1 MLELGRVQPG
11 LVFLSRINT
20 KGEHDTRESRQ
31 NSPKE
36 KRHPIVRMAVFMV
49 VLLSRKDYDLH
60 ALVHRIHRNVL
71 AKYDG
76 QCFLRLQQ

>member
-20 KGEHDTRESRQ
+20 KGEHDICKSRQ

-36 KRHPIVRMAVFMV
+36 KKHQIVRMALFMA
-49 VLLSRKDYDLH
+49 VLLNTKDANL
-60 ALVHRIHRNVL
+60 
-71 AKYDG
+71 
-76 QCFLRLQQ
+76 